1 MITINYKL
9 GIKHNR
15 GDFHSCQ
22 KPSCIVF
29 VKTASWREFSDWLDL
44 YLPLS
49 QERSKSILFE
59 QNWRSHVLVWEQD
72 MMGSSEWCRVNLLET
87 SYTSLEILSASFSSD
102 AAAKSSCRSQLAS
115 PRYTVTRTHLSSVS
129 HSSCLPPRGF
139 SVNIIS
145 GNPFIIH
152 AQETQKLGELN
163 TLTYGGFFFFLVIW
177 KGFKNPY

>member
-1 MITINYKL
+1 
-9 GIKHNR
+9 
-15 GDFHSCQ
+15 
-22 KPSCIVF
+22 
-29 VKTASWREFSDWLDL
+29 
-44 YLPLS
+44 
-49 QERSKSILFE
+49 
-59 QNWRSHVLVWEQD
+59 

-177 KGFKNPY
+177 KGFKNPYQLPIIQKTKHNNIIYMFVYIGFSGGSAVKNLPANAGNTGQIPGLGRFPVESNG